1 MTRDPPFGRFSPR
14 SRVIGTADPGH
25 GPLRTGTVRDGGP
38 RMSPPPTGDG
48 NTKGTDMAWWR
59 SRRAEQEPTGTNNDV
74 ATGEGAPSAKESTS
88 TTAKTAKV
96 PAPRVAADDVVHEN
110 RVPDGLDPNLAAD
123 LDRLTRN
130 AVQATTVRRLTT
142 ERITAA
148 LKRLKIRYLTDENG
162 AVLAM
167 WERHVLQIACEGPG
181 GEILVLRARAYSTVP
196 AEWVD
201 RAYTAANEWNRTRR
215 FLKSYVG
222 AETESGQ
229 FPLYGEVQL
238 PLVPG
243 LHDALLD
250 EVIDCAAAVSGSWAD
265 WLHDEGAVL

>member
-1 MTRDPPFGRFSPR
+1 
-14 SRVIGTADPGH
+14 
-25 GPLRTGTVRDGGP
+25 
-38 RMSPPPTGDG
+38 MSPSFTGDG

-59 SRRAEQEPTGTNNDV
+59 SRRAEQDPTGAKDDV
-74 ATGEGAPSAKESTS
+74 VTTEGSSAVTETTS
-88 TTAKTAKV
+88 ITAKTAKV
-96 PAPRVAADDVVHEN
+96 PLQRGAADDTVREN

-181 GEILVLRARAYSTVP
+181 GEILVLRARAYSTVSP
-196 AEWVD
+196 EWVD